1 LTSILG
7 KEPHGLVAELFVDPS
22 GDAPVLRNGTAL
34 ACFSQAESFLERE
47 RERSGAPFGKDVCLI
62 PRRLARGLAEREG
75 CCRSCVI
82 HGGPPFVRDEP
93 GVEVYADRAVRSS
106 A

>member
-7 KEPHGLVAELFVDPS
+7 KEPHGLVAELFVDPG

-47 RERSGAPFGKDVCLI
+47 RERSGAPFGKDVCLTT
-62 PRRLARGLAEREG
+62 
-75 CCRSCVI
+75 
-82 HGGPPFVRDEP
+82 
-93 GVEVYADRAVRSS
+93 RAVS
-106 A
+106 ARPGRTGGLLQ